1 MKSSLVTLLI
11 GAIFA
16 MTYALPDDGDD
27 KVAKMAKLRFFPAV
41 RVLVDAADRLIN
53 SQQEVAMKEDDDDDG
68 DDDLLS
74 QALLDRIQEKV
85 TSQDDED
92 DDDDKAKAQF
102 HLHFHVGK

>member
-1 MKSSLVTLLI
+1 MKSSLVILLV
-11 GAIFA
+11 GAIFT

-41 RVLVDAADRLIN
+41 KVLVDAADRLIN
-53 SQQEVAMKEDDDDDG
+53 SQQEVAMKE

-102 HLHFHVGK
+102 HLHYNIGK

>member
-1 MKSSLVTLLI
+1 MKSSFIILLV

-27 KVAKMAKLRFFPAV
+27 KVAKMARFRFFPAV

-53 SQQEVAMKEDDDDDG
+53 SQQVVAMQEDDG
-68 DDDLLS
+68 DDDLMG
-74 QALLDRIQEKV
+74 QALLNRIQEKV

-102 HLHFHVGK
+102 HLHFHIGK